1 MLEEYRS
8 PRMPSNVQAAGK
20 YAKKE
25 GCCQWVNPINGYD
38 VKQIGNYKMNL
49 MLNLP
54 GMIYFW

>member
-8 PRMPSNVQAAGK
+8 PRIPSNVQAAGK

-38 VKQIGNYKMNL
+38 VKQMGDYEINL
-49 MLNLP
+49 C
-54 GMIYFW
+54 